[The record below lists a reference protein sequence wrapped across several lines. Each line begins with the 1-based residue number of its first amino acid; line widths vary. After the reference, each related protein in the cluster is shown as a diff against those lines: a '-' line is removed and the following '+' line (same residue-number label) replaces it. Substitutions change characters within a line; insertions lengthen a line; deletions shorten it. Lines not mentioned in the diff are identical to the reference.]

1 MSTLL
6 SHDKGRILEYILN
19 YPTKKAGVR
28 DVARVLQVSPAHV
41 SRTFKDFRDDN
52 ILSGNM
58 ANLANPLVR
67 SLKVFLNVKLVQEKD
82 IVKKLTTM
90 KISAAGI
97 YGSWANGTNDEDS
110 DLDIWI
116 TVKKHPGEMQVASI
130 SGELRKALERRV
142 QILVLTPER
151 IQRLKDSDPAFY
163 YSLVHGSINLWGEAI
178 E

>member
-1 MSTLL
+1 MTTLL
-6 SHDKGRILEYILN
+6 CGDKEKILEYILAH
-19 YPTKKAGVR
+19 PTKKVGVR
-28 DVARVLQVSPAHV
+28 GIARALEVSPAHV
-41 SRTFKDFRDDN
+41 SRTFREFREDN

-58 ANLANPLVR
+58 VNLANPLVR
-67 SLKVFLNVKLVQEKD
+67 SLKVFFNVRLVQERN
-82 IVKKLTTM
+82 VVNRLATM
-90 KISAAGI
+90 KISGAGI

-130 SGELRKALERRV
+130 SGELRKTITRMV

-151 IQRLKDSDPAFY
+151 VQRLKSNDPAFY
-163 YSLVHGSINLWGEAI
+163 DSLVHGSINIWGEAI